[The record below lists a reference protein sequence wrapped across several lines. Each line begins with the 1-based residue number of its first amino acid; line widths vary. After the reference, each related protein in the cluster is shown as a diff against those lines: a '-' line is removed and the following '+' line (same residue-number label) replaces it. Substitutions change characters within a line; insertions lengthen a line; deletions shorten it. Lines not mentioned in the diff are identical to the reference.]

1 MKGTSNIGIIN
12 ALIRITIG
20 LTVLS
25 WSTAKLVRKPW
36 RDSYLLMALVGAMK
50 VGEGILK
57 YCPITE
63 LFEKGQ
69 GSSPDLKNMLN
80 LGTMFKGKKQNN
92 GSNTSNDFTNKT
104 VKKPDISTS
113 DEQHMENI
121 ENMIDQSLP
130 DHNKNQSNDQGD
142 LPYNPS

>member
-1 MKGTSNIGIIN
+1 MKVTSNIGIIN
-12 ALIRITIG
+12 ALVRITIG

-25 WSTAKLVRKPW
+25 WVTAKLVRKPW
-36 RDSYLLMALVGAMK
+36 RDSYLLMAMVGAMK

-57 YCPITE
+57 YCPITA

-69 GSSPDLKNMLN
+69 ESSPDLKNMLN
-80 LGTMFKGKKQNN
+80 MGTMLKGKKQNKD
-92 GSNTSNDFTNKT
+92 SNSSNDFSNKPD
-104 VKKPDISTS
+104 KKPDISTS

-121 ENMIDQSLP
+121 ENIVDQSFP
-130 DHNKNQSNDQGD
+130 NKSQNHSNEQGD